1 MKQLALRKY
10 QQDRMSHRRYLVRP
24 TIIFLLLLSGC
35 TAQGPKNLP
44 EDRFNYTEAIS
55 ESSTRQMLTNLVR
68 LRYLRFPTFL
78 SVSSV
83 ITNYKYRGDAGV
95 KGQAALSESPVEGAG
110 SFVSGSANLTYSESP
125 TITYTPLSGEGFTH
139 RMVRP
144 IPIEAISYLGQSG
157 WPVDLLLLTTLS
169 RINKVEN
176 LSFSPVPPPGK
187 IDKKRQIRD
196 NLEKYQVFKRVI
208 QIILIMFDAEIAEI
222 QLLTE
227 KSNDLEFVI
236 AKNIPPQH
244 QPLEAEL
251 RTKLGLDPMKS
262 RFRITTR
269 TTGLQSDEISI
280 QTRSL
285 LATMLFLSKGVDVPN
300 VDLTEG
306 HVLPVSTER
315 ANPQDPIVPLH
326 VQTSRTPPEGAFVAV
341 QYREYWFYVDDSDLQ
356 SKRAFTLL
364 MFLFELQAPAGGGA
378 APLLT
383 LPTG

>member
-1 MKQLALRKY
+1 MTDENKRQST
-10 QQDRMSHRRYLVRP
+10 DNNVHMFIVR
-24 TIIFLLLLSGC
+24 TAIISLLLLTGC
-35 TAQGPKNLP
+35 TAQGPKNVTG
-44 EDRFNYTEAIS
+44 DRFNYTEAIS

-83 ITNYKYRGDAGV
+83 ITNYTYRGDVAVGGQTGV
-95 KGQAALSESPVEGAG
+95 GGSVVGE
-110 SFVSGSANLTYSESP
+110 SFVGGGANLTYSERP
-125 TITYTPLSGEGFTH
+125 TITYTPLSGEAFTH

-144 IPIEAISYLGQSG
+144 IPVEAISSLGQSG
-157 WPVDLLLLTTLS
+157 WPVDLLLLTTIS

-176 LSFSPVPPPGK
+176 LSFSPVPAPGE
-187 IDKKRQIRD
+187 IERKRQIRE
-196 NLEKYQVFKRVI
+196 NLENYQVFKRVV
-208 QIILIMFDAEIAEI
+208 QIVLIMFDAEIAEV
-222 QLLTE
+222 QHHTE
-227 KSNDLEFVI
+227 NSNDLEFVI

-244 QPLEAEL
+244 QPLEVEL
-251 RTKLGLDPMKS
+251 RTKLGLDPTKNK
-262 RFRITTR
+262 FRITSR
-269 TTGLQSDEISI
+269 TTNLRSDEMSI

-306 HVLPVSTER
+306 NVFPVSTESG
-315 ANPQDPIVPLH
+315 NPQKSIVPLH
-326 VQTSRTPPEGAFVAV
+326 VQTSQTPPEEAFVAA
-341 QYREYWFYVDDSDLQ
+341 QHRGNWFYVDNSDLQ
-356 SKRAFTLL
+356 SKRMFTLL